1 MRFRVPHLCI
11 VNNDKGKINKI
22 SMTRLTALSPE
33 NATGKTKDLFNA
45 INSKLG
51 MVPNMM
57 RTMGNSS
64 AVLEGY
70 LNLSGALGSGT
81 LGAKTGE
88 LIALAVAESN
98 TCDYCLSAHSFIGE
112 KLVGIDSASITSA
125 RDGIS
130 NNAKIDAAL
139 KFAQV
144 LVSKRGS
151 VSDADV
157 NAVKA
162 AGYTDG
168 EVGEI
173 VAHVALNIFT
183 NYLNKTAQTQ
193 IDFPE
198 VNAFEKAIA

>member
-1 MRFRVPHLCI
+1 
-11 VNNDKGKINKI
+11 
-22 SMTRLTALSPE
+22 MTRLKALSPE
-33 NATGKTKDLFNA
+33 VATGKTKELFNGVQ
-45 INSKLG
+45 SKLG

-70 LNLSGALGSGT
+70 LNLSGALGHGT

-112 KLVGIDSASITSA
+112 KLVGIDVPALASA
-125 RDGIS
+125 REGNNS
-130 NNAKIDAAL
+130 NSKIDAAL
-139 KFAQV
+139 KFAQA
-144 LVSKRGS
+144 LVSKKGS
-151 VSDADV
+151 VEDADV
-157 NAVKA
+157 KSVKA

-168 EVGEI
+168 EVAEI
-173 VAHVALNIFT
+173 VAHVALNILT
-183 NYLNKTAQTQ
+183 NYLNKTAQTE

-198 VNAFEKAIA
+198 VTAFEKVKIL

>member
-1 MRFRVPHLCI
+1 
-11 VNNDKGKINKI
+11 
-22 SMTRLTALSPE
+22 MTRLKALSPDE
-33 NATGKTKDLFNA
+33 ASGKTKELFNG
-45 INSKLG
+45 IQSKLG
-51 MVPNMM
+51 MIPNMM

-70 LNLSGALGSGT
+70 LNLSSVLSKGA

-112 KLVGIDSASITSA
+112 KLVGIDTHSLSTA
-125 RDGIS
+125 REGKS
-130 NNAKIDAAL
+130 NNPKTDATL

-144 LVSKRGS
+144 LLSKKGA

-157 NAVKA
+157 KAVKA
-162 AGYTDG
+162 AGHTDG

-173 VAHVALNIFT
+173 VAHVALNVLT
-183 NYLNKTAQTQ
+183 NYLNKTANTE
-193 IDFPE
+193 IDFP
-198 VNAFEKAIA
+198 VVSSFEPAKIG

>member
-1 MRFRVPHLCI
+1 
-11 VNNDKGKINKI
+11 
-22 SMTRLTALSPE
+22 MTRLKALSPDD
-33 NATGKTKDLFNA
+33 ASGKTKELFNA
-45 INSKLG
+45 IQGKLG

-70 LNLSGALGSGT
+70 LNLSGALNHGT
-81 LGAKTGE
+81 LGTKTGE

-112 KLVGIDSASITSA
+112 KLVGIDTHSLSSA
-125 RDGIS
+125 REGKNS
-130 NNAKIDAAL
+130 NAKTEAAL
-139 KFAQV
+139 KFAQQ
-144 LVSKRGS
+144 LVRKRGS
-151 VSDADV
+151 VSDTDV

-183 NYLNKTAQTQ
+183 NYLNKTANTE
-193 IDFPE
+193 IDFP
-198 VNAFEKAIA
+198 VVKTFETVGAY

>member
-1 MRFRVPHLCI
+1 
-11 VNNDKGKINKI
+11 
-22 SMTRLTALSPE
+22 MTRLKALSPDE
-33 NATGKTKDLFNA
+33 ATGKTKELFNS
-45 INSKLG
+45 IQSKLG
-51 MVPNMM
+51 LVPNMM

-70 LNLSGALGSGT
+70 LNLSGALHNGT

-88 LIALAVAESN
+88 FIALAVAESN

-112 KLVGIDSASITSA
+112 KLVGIDIKSLSSA
-125 RDGIS
+125 REGKS
-130 NNAKIDAAL
+130 NNTKIDAAL
-139 KFAQV
+139 KFAQT

-183 NYLNKTAQTQ
+183 NYLNKAAQTQ
-193 IDFPE
+193 IDFPV
-198 VNAFEKAIA
+198 VNAFENAAV

>member
-1 MRFRVPHLCI
+1 
-11 VNNDKGKINKI
+11 
-22 SMTRLTALSPE
+22 MTRLQALSPE
-33 NATGKTKDLFNA
+33 QASGKTKELFNG
-45 INSKLG
+45 IQGKLG

-70 LNLSGALGSGT
+70 LQLSGALGHGT

-98 TCDYCLSAHSFIGE
+98 ACDYCLSAHSFIGE
-112 KLVGIDSASITSA
+112 KLVGIDIPSLTAA
-125 RDGIS
+125 REGKS
-130 NNAKIDAAL
+130 NNPKTDAAL
-139 KFAQV
+139 KFARA
-144 LVSKRGS
+144 LVAKRGS
-151 VSDADV
+151 VTDADV
-157 NAVKA
+157 AAVKA

-183 NYLNKTAQTQ
+183 NYLNKTAQTT
-193 IDFPE
+193 IDFPVVTAHEE
-198 VNAFEKAIA
+198 VGVV

>member
-1 MRFRVPHLCI
+1 
-11 VNNDKGKINKI
+11 
-22 SMTRLTALSPE
+22 MTRLKALRPE
-33 NATGKTKDLFNA
+33 DATGKTKELFNGVQ
-45 INSKLG
+45 SKLG

-70 LNLSGALGSGT
+70 LNLSGALGHGT

-112 KLVGIDSASITSA
+112 KLVGIDTPSLTAA
-125 RDGIS
+125 REG
-130 NNAKIDAAL
+130 NNSHTKTDAAL
-139 KFAQV
+139 KFAQA
-144 LVSKRGS
+144 LVTKRGS
-151 VSDADV
+151 VNDADV
-157 NAVKA
+157 NTVKA
-162 AGYTDG
+162 AGYSDG

-173 VAHVALNIFT
+173 VAHVALNILT
-183 NYLNKTAQTQ
+183 NYLNKTAQTD

-198 VNAFEKAIA
+198 VNAFKKVAAL